1 MENNKLTLCIPRI
14 NNKISSKEIFKK
26 LIKLKIGY
34 ILKLIE
40 IPIKNSN
47 DYKRII
53 LIIEFTGDKGKQME
67 EYLKKGN
74 TLKIVY
80 DDPWY
85 WKLLLYK
92 KEQ

>member
-1 MENNKLTLCIPRI
+1 
-14 NNKISSKEIFKK
+14 
-26 LIKLKIGY
+26 
-34 ILKLIE
+34 
-40 IPIKNSN
+40 
-47 DYKRII
+47 
-53 LIIEFTGDKGKQME
+53 ME

-92 KEQ
+92 KDQ